1 MLLNERLIKMGKFMQ
16 DKNEIARIE
25 KRNRIV
31 AVAYSL
37 FIKRGLEKVS
47 VRDIAGLTEMNI
59 NSIYYYFRTKAEIVI
74 CCVEYGLDRVSKQIF
89 DLAKSGDLKED
100 RFLSKILDCSLETKE
115 EMCWCYQVITSP
127 NYNWLMKDIVISVR
141 KRYSKY
147 IDDLARKNN
156 CQSKYF
162 KLLINM
168 SVLVVKDYIITEDK
182 NCKEQFKA
190 ISNQIKCLLG
200 NK

>member
-1 MLLNERLIKMGKFMQ
+1 MGEFMQ

-100 RFLSKILDCSLETKE
+100 RFLSKILD
-115 EMCWCYQVITSP
+115 
-127 NYNWLMKDIVISVR
+127 
-141 KRYSKY
+141 
-147 IDDLARKNN
+147 
-156 CQSKYF
+156 
-162 KLLINM
+162 
-168 SVLVVKDYIITEDK
+168 
-182 NCKEQFKA
+182 
-190 ISNQIKCLLG
+190 
-200 NK
+200 